1 MRLRHIKGCE
11 DFVAA
16 SSSVAHSPEQYRG
29 KWKEFFGND
38 HPVELEIGMGKG
50 RFIIEQAL
58 LHPDWDFL
66 GIERY
71 ESVLFRACEKME
83 GIPYETPAMRLERL
97 KRQEKE
103 RVRSGREMSGGA
115 EADTLDR
122 EDFVPPENLH
132 FLHMDAGKLVPDE
145 VIVGIVKERV
155 AQDDCKPGYILDGFP
170 RTVPQAEALEKI
182 AKIDV
187 VVEIAV
193 ADEALVKR
201 LSGRRVCLNCGATY
215 HVSTLGGKTTCDKC
229 GEELIQRKDD
239 NPETVQNRLNVYHS
253 QTAPLISFYQ
263 ERGLLKTFDG
273 MQDID
278 VVYRSIMD
286 ALRKAE

>member
-1 MRLRHIKGCE
+1 MNIIFLGPPG
-11 DFVAA
+11 A
-16 SSSVAHSPEQYRG
+16 
-29 KWKEFFGND
+29 
-38 HPVELEIGMGKG
+38 GKG
-50 RFIIEQAL
+50 TQAQRICDEL
-58 LHPDWDFL
+58 KIPQISTGDIL
-66 GIERY
+66 R
-71 ESVLFRACEKME
+71 RAIKE
-83 GIPYETPAMRLERL
+83 ETPVGL
-97 KRQEKE
+97 KAKAYVE
-103 RVRSGREMSGGA
+103 S
-115 EADTLDR
+115 
-122 EDFVPPENLH
+122 
-132 FLHMDAGKLVPDE
+132 GKLVPDE
-145 VIVGIVKERV
+145 ILVEIIKDRL

-193 ADEALVKR
+193 EDEALVKR

-229 GEELIQRKDD
+229 GEPLIQRKDD

-253 QTAPLISFYQ
+253 QTAPLISFYR

-278 VVYRSIMD
+278 VVYQSIMA
-286 ALRKAE
+286 ALRNA

>member
-1 MRLRHIKGCE
+1 MNIIFLGPPG
-11 DFVAA
+11 A
-16 SSSVAHSPEQYRG
+16 
-29 KWKEFFGND
+29 
-38 HPVELEIGMGKG
+38 GKG
-50 RFIIEQAL
+50 TQAQRVCDEL
-58 LHPDWDFL
+58 KIPQISTGDIL
-66 GIERY
+66 R
-71 ESVLFRACEKME
+71 RAIKE
-83 GIPYETPAMRLERL
+83 ETPVGL
-97 KRQEKE
+97 KAKAYVE
-103 RVRSGREMSGGA
+103 S
-115 EADTLDR
+115 
-122 EDFVPPENLH
+122 
-132 FLHMDAGKLVPDE
+132 GKLVPDE
-145 VIVGIVKERV
+145 ILVEIIKDRL
-155 AQDDCKPGYILDGFP
+155 AQDDCKPGYILAGFP

-278 VVYRSIMD
+278 VVYQSIMD